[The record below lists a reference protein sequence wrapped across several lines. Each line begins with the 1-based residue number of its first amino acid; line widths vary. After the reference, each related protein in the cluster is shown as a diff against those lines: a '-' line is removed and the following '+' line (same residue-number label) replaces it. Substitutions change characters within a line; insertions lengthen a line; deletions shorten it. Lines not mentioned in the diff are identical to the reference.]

1 LVFNEQL
8 KNNKKNK
15 VMNKTVNINL
25 GGIFFHID
33 EDAFQKLTRYFDA
46 IKRSLSSSSGQE
58 EIIHDIEMRIAEL
71 ISAKHTSDKQ
81 VISLKEVD
89 EIIAVMGQPEDYRI
103 DDESTDNAIP
113 FSTNR
118 KTKKLYRDSE
128 NKVIGGVASGLG
140 HYFGV
145 SSSVFK
151 ALFLL
156 FFFAGFG
163 TGVIAYLVLWF
174 VVPEA
179 LTTSEKIEMKGESVT
194 ISNIEKKVREEFETM
209 SDKIKN
215 VDGSSVGVQAQSAAD
230 TFLSVLTKLVKGLS
244 KIIGIVIVAYSAIT
258 LFGITVMTLVLTLTS
273 SMKNT
278 PWENAISAFVN
289 TDMPF
294 WAIILLGFLAL
305 AIPYFFFL
313 RLGLKIISNRVKPM
327 GSIPRFT
334 LIGVWIIAVLS
345 LVYFGLTQV
354 SEYVNEGKVIAKQTI
369 VCQPTDTLHVE
380 MRSNPY
386 YVKDFSDHEDFEF
399 TQDSTGT
406 GLIYSNNVRFRI
418 VRTEQTAPYLQIEKS
433 SRGKTVLNARKRADK
448 ISYTFEIKG
457 NRIILDD
464 YLLTQLENKYRGQEV
479 EVFLYLPE
487 GMFFSPDK
495 NIRYFDASYES
506 DYNLKLNS
514 DNEVYKMTNKDL
526 ICLNCKA
533 DEDLDGNVKKI
544 TTVKVN
550 GDEFF
555 RTEVKE
561 TWYGNKEK

>member
-1 LVFNEQL
+1 
-8 KNNKKNK
+8 
-15 VMNKTVNINL
+15 MNKTVNINL

-103 DDESTDNAIP
+103 DDESTDNPIP

-230 TFLSVLTKLVKGLS
+230 TFISVLTKLVKGLS

-258 LFGITVMTLVLTLTS
+258 LFGITVMTLILTLTS

-289 TDMPF
+289 TDAPF

-369 VCQPTDTLHVE
+369 ACQPTDTLHVE
-380 MRSNPY
+380 MRSNVY
-386 YVKDFSDHEDFEF
+386 YDNDFKNHENFEFIQEKNFLEHKDFEF

-406 GLIYSNNVRFRI
+406 SLIYSNNVRFRI
-418 VRTEQTAPYLQIEKS
+418 VQTEQTAPYLQIEKS
-433 SRGKTVLNARKRADK
+433 SRGKTVLDARKRADK
-448 ISYTFEIKG
+448 ILYTFEIKG

-487 GMFFSPDK
+487 GMFFSPNK

-533 DEDLDGNVKKI
+533 DEDAYETVQSR
-544 TTVKVN
+544 TVKVI
-550 GDEFF
+550 GDDVI
-555 RTEVKE
+555 TEEVQMVRPSNNRK
-561 TWYGNKEK
+561 

>member
-1 LVFNEQL
+1 
-8 KNNKKNK
+8 
-15 VMNKTVNINL
+15 MNKTVNINL

-230 TFLSVLTKLVKGLS
+230 TFISVLTKLVKGLS

-289 TDMPF
+289 TDAPF

-354 SEYVNEGKVIAKQTI
+354 SEYFNEGKVIAKKTI
-369 VCQPTDTLHVE
+369 TCQPTDTLHVE
-380 MRSNPY
+380 MRSNVY
-386 YVKDFSDHEDFEF
+386 YDNDFKNHENFEFIQEKNFLEHKDFEF

-406 GLIYSNNVRFRI
+406 SLIYSNNVRFRI
-418 VRTEQTAPYLQIEKS
+418 VQTEQTAPYLQIEKS
-433 SRGKTVLNARKRADK
+433 SRGKTVLDARKRADK
-448 ISYTFEIKG
+448 ILYTFEIKG

-487 GMFFSPDK
+487 GMFFSPNK

-533 DEDLDGNVKKI
+533 DEDAYETVQSR
-544 TTVKVN
+544 TVKVI
-550 GDEFF
+550 GDDVI
-555 RTEVKE
+555 TEEVQMVRPSNNRK
-561 TWYGNKEK
+561 

>member
-1 LVFNEQL
+1 
-8 KNNKKNK
+8 
-15 VMNKTVNINL
+15 MNKTVNINL

-103 DDESTDNAIP
+103 DDESTDNTIP

-209 SDKIKN
+209 SDKIRN
-215 VDGSSVGVQAQSAAD
+215 ADGSIGVQAQSAAD
-230 TFLSVLTKLVKGLS
+230 TFLSVLTKLVNGLS
-244 KIIGIVIVAYSAIT
+244 KVIGIVIVAYSAIT

-278 PWENAISAFVN
+278 PWENAISAFVS
-289 TDMPF
+289 TDVPF

-345 LVYFGLTQV
+345 LIYFGLTQV
-354 SEYVNEGKVIAKQTI
+354 SEYVNEGEVIAKQTI
-369 VCQPTDTLHVE
+369 TCQPTDTLHVE

-386 YVKDFSDHEDFEF
+386 YAKDFSDHEDFEF
-399 TQDSTGT
+399 TQDSAGT

-418 VRTEQTAPYLQIEKS
+418 VRTEQTAPYLQIEKI
-433 SRGKTVLNARKRADK
+433 SRGKTVLDARKRADK
-448 ISYTFEIKG
+448 IVYTFEIKG

-561 TWYGNKEK
+561 TWYENKEK

>member
-1 LVFNEQL
+1 
-8 KNNKKNK
+8 
-15 VMNKTVNINL
+15 MNKTVNINL

-103 DDESTDNAIP
+103 DDESTDNPIP

-230 TFLSVLTKLVKGLS
+230 TFISVLTKLVKGLS

-289 TDMPF
+289 TDAPF

-354 SEYVNEGKVIAKQTI
+354 SEYFNEGKVIAKKTI
-369 VCQPTDTLHVE
+369 TCQPTDTLHVE
-380 MRSNPY
+380 MRSNVY
-386 YVKDFSDHEDFEF
+386 YDNDFKNHENFEFIQEKNFLEHKDFEF

-406 GLIYSNNVRFRI
+406 SLIYSNNVRFRI
-418 VRTEQTAPYLQIEKS
+418 VQTEQTAPYLQIEKS
-433 SRGKTVLNARKRADK
+433 SRGKTVLDARKRADK
-448 ISYTFEIKG
+448 ILYTFEIKG

-487 GMFFSPDK
+487 GMFFSPNK

-561 TWYGNKEK
+561 TCYENKEK

>member
-1 LVFNEQL
+1 
-8 KNNKKNK
+8 
-15 VMNKTVNINL
+15 MNKTVNINL

-289 TDMPF
+289 TDAPF

-345 LVYFGLTQV
+345 LVYFGLTQI
-354 SEYVNEGKVIAKQTI
+354 SEYFNEGKVIAKKTI
-369 VCQPTDTLHVE
+369 TCQPTDTLHVE
-380 MRSNPY
+380 MRSNVY
-386 YVKDFSDHEDFEF
+386 YDNDFKNHENFEFIQEKNFLEHKDFEF

-433 SRGKTVLNARKRADK
+433 SRGKTVLDARKRADK
-448 ISYTFEIKG
+448 ILYTFEIKG

-487 GMFFSPDK
+487 GMFFSPNK

-533 DEDLDGNVKKI
+533 DEDAYETVQSR
-544 TTVKVN
+544 TVKVI
-550 GDEFF
+550 GDDVI
-555 RTEVKE
+555 TEEVQMVRPSNNRK
-561 TWYGNKEK
+561 